1 MKFLIEFS
9 SNNLIKFR
17 SFIRM
22 CSRIFSKSGIVMTIT
37 KNEQI
42 RVVPDPFNISD
53 QFQHDYCST
62 KSLEIYKNSIF
73 VEYPLISS
81 LNSSK
86 KNSTYDKLELKTTK
100 KEQNSK
106 FDAQYENRVLSFR
119 ITREE
124 LTKLNE
130 LLSTNFE
137 SSEQLSLKVTSIPD
151 FVKNKIEHQN
161 YTKAYLT
168 IYDKPTNSTKSGIL
182 LKPLKKPYEISDY
195 EDDMDNEENK
205 LLGKFLYGNIIKTKI
220 IKKFGLLASKNL
232 NKIINFYIYK
242 EKDLKENN
250 VKSYLFL
257 AYLSNNIYLGR
268 YIQNDENNEDQEEF
282 KNIYKIQINSDLLIK
297 ILKNFNNDINN
308 PDYISVWTKGLVFK
322 TDFTLTNNFEDVEN
336 NNNNFFNN
344 EGENSESNGN
354 ENMEDNRSYMLIKS
368 FSILEKDAVIIENE
382 IDEEGEG
389 GGSQKKKF
397 ILNLIDNNMD
407 DKHEELNKSLDLTD
421 IDGGVVYRGN
431 NSFMD
436 ENENED
442 DIQDDDEDDKKV
454 KINKK
459 KNQNKNKP
467 KKRTKSIKKKKNDD
481 EDDVDDDDINTKNNN
496 NNDSDDYNDNESENE
511 IKESKK
517 NNKKKK
523 KTKEPKSK
531 NTKKN
536 KKNK

>member
-1 MKFLIEFS
+1 M
-9 SNNLIKFR
+9 
-17 SFIRM
+17 
-22 CSRIFSKSGIVMTIT
+22 
-37 KNEQI
+37 
-42 RVVPDPFNISD
+42 
-53 QFQHDYCST
+53 
-62 KSLEIYKNSIF
+62 
-73 VEYPLISS
+73 
-81 LNSSK
+81 
-86 KNSTYDKLELKTTK
+86 
-100 KEQNSK
+100 
-106 FDAQYENRVLSFR
+106 
-119 ITREE
+119 
-124 LTKLNE
+124 
-130 LLSTNFE
+130 
-137 SSEQLSLKVTSIPD
+137 
-151 FVKNKIEHQN
+151 
-161 YTKAYLT
+161 
-168 IYDKPTNSTKSGIL
+168 
-182 LKPLKKPYEISDY
+182 
-195 EDDMDNEENK
+195 
-205 LLGKFLYGNIIKTKI
+205 
-220 IKKFGLLASKNL
+220 
-232 NKIINFYIYK
+232 
-242 EKDLKENN
+242 
-250 VKSYLFL
+250 

-336 NNNNFFNN
+336 NNNTFFNN

-397 ILNLIDNNMD
+397 ILNLIENNVD

-523 KTKEPKSK
+523 KTKEHESK
-531 NTKKN
+531 NKKN